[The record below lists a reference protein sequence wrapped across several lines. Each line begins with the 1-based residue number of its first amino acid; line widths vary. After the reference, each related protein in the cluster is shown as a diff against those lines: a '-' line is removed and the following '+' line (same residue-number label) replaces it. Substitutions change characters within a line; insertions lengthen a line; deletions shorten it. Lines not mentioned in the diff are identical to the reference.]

1 MVLIT
6 QTRPSDFSNINSH
19 IVSHQKH
26 AMLKPHGQY
35 ELSHREKVLREI
47 YSHEKFWFDMKSN
60 LQIGKKI
67 FLEVGYVF

>member
-1 MVLIT
+1 M
-6 QTRPSDFSNINSH
+6 D
-19 IVSHQKH
+19 K
-26 AMLKPHGQY
+26 Y

-67 FLEVGYVF
+67 FLEVGYVFWVWMYLAKSRTNFVTKTNSIFVNKR